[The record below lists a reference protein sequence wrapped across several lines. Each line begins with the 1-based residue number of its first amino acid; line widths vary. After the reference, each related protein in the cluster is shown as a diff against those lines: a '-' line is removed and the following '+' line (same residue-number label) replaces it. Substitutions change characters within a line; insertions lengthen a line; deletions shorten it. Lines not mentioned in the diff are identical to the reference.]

1 MLNLFAQQRGT
12 TLVEL
17 MIATTISLMALASI
31 LTVYIST
38 ASHSTRQ
45 LQQAHL
51 HQQAQAIMQLIS
63 SDLKR
68 SGYWEF
74 DPALAF
80 AGNNPFQS
88 SAQKIRVAAYPRERA
103 RSCILYSYDLD
114 RDGLVGV
121 GQCNNSTCPAGF
133 DQDNVEQHGFR
144 LRSGRVQSR
153 LGGRSFNCGN
163 GYWQSISDADI
174 EITRLAF
181 SLSNNCTNLEPPS
194 TACTNSSD
202 NLLQH
207 AVEISLHARIASHPA
222 STLVLKQ
229 LVRIRNNQ
237 LLVRR

>member
-1 MLNLFAQQRGT
+1 
-12 TLVEL
+12 
-17 MIATTISLMALASI
+17 MIAITISLVALASI

-63 SDLKR
+63 SDLRR

-80 AGNNPFQS
+80 AGDNPFQS
-88 SAQKIRVAAYPRERA
+88 PGQAIRVAAHPGERA

-114 RDGLVGV
+114 RDGLIGI
-121 GQCNNSTCPAGF
+121 GQCRNSTCPAGF
-133 DQDNVEQHGFR
+133 DRDNVEQHGFR
-144 LRSGRVQSR
+144 VRSGRVQSR
-153 LGGRSFNCGN
+153 LGGSNFNCGN
-163 GYWQSISDADI
+163 GYWQSISDSDI
-174 EITRLAF
+174 EITRLTF
-181 SLSNNCTNLEPPS
+181 SLTNNCTNLEPTS
-194 TACTNSSD
+194 TACTNASD

-207 AVEISLHARIASHPA
+207 AVEISLHARITGHPA
-222 STLVLKQ
+222 SALILKQ